1 MFSLCPINV
10 KLFFLLEDAQKF
22 IKQTINPFM
31 FSLEDEKTEARKF
44 KKRIKVPFFF
54 LKNPPPF

>member
-1 MFSLCPINV
+1 
-10 KLFFLLEDAQKF
+10 LEDAQKF